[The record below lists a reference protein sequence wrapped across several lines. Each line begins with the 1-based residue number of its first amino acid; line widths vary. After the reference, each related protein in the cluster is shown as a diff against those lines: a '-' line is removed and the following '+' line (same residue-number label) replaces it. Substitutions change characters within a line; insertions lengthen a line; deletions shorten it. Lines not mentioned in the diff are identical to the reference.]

1 MNLQLF
7 LTLYAISVPIF
18 LIVDMIWLGLVARPF
33 YQTHLADFLGPVN
46 WTAAIVFYLLFLIGL
61 TFFAILPAVHSGQ
74 WQVALLYGALFGF
87 FTYATYDLTNLATLK
102 DWPLIVV
109 VVDIAWGAILG
120 GGVAVATLLTHNWL
134 S

>member
-1 MNLQLF
+1 MHIQLF

-18 LIVDMIWLGLVARPF
+18 FVIDMLWLGVVARPF
-33 YQTHLADFLGPVN
+33 YQTYLADFLGPVN
-46 WTAAIVFYLLFLIGL
+46 WTAAIIFYLLFLLGL
-61 TFFAILPAVHSGQ
+61 TFFAIFPAVQAGE
-74 WQVALLYGALFGF
+74 WQMALLYGALFGF

-109 VVDIAWGAILG
+109 IVDIVWGIVLG
-120 GGVAVATLLTHNWL
+120 GAVAVITFFAHSWL